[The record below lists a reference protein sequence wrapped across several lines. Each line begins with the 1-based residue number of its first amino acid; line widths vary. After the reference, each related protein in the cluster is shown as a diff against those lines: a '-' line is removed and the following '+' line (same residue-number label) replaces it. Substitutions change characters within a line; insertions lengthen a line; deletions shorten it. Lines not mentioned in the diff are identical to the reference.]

1 MNQSVLPV
9 FYHGIG
15 KISMI
20 DCRPCQDSRMN
31 TIRMRLPENREYTG
45 FIDESLHV
53 LLQFLVQIPFQ

>member
-1 MNQSVLPV
+1 
-9 FYHGIG
+9 
-15 KISMI
+15 MI

-31 TIRMRLPENREYTG
+31 TIRMRLPENRKHTD